1 MMNLLVCSL
10 VCHLPPLYPVSSM
23 TLSVSIPTVLG
34 PKEDSGTQWV
44 LEKIGIGPL
53 LGPTLVPPLP
63 DHTLLPTNTL
73 MT

>member
-1 MMNLLVCSL
+1 
-10 VCHLPPLYPVSSM
+10 M